1 MFEISKTDLAGRIGT
16 MYTNHGKIETPA
28 FVPVIHPVKQTIPSK
43 KISEILNFP
52 IIDINIIA
60 KDSGLF
66 EKNENTNDVDTKKL
80 AKILGE
86 RKLNDTIVVGHLA
99 PYVLEKNQVKMIII
113 LRRNPYDL
121 ELVYKERNYLEIKIK
136 ENTGS
141 EVLGIIMH
149 DTIEKFEEKAF
160 QIDVSKKNIQ
170 QVVERVLKIISK
182 KEGNEEVDWLN
193 LVTKNN
199 DLEKFFTH

>member
-1 MFEISKTDLAGRIGT
+1 MSIVITGNPGV
-16 MYTNHGKIETPA
+16 GKHT
-28 FVPVIHPVKQTIPSK
+28 VTK
-43 KISEILNFP
+43 KISEKLNFP
-52 IIDINIIA
+52 LVDINIIA
-60 KDSGLF
+60 KDLGLF
-66 EKNENTNDVDTKKL
+66 EKNGNTNDVDTKKL

-86 RKLNDTIVVGHLA
+86 RKLNDTIIIGHLA
-99 PYVLEKNQVKMIII
+99 PYVLEKNQVKIIII

-121 ELVYKERNYLEIKIK
+121 ELVYKERNYSEIKIK

-149 DTIEKFEEKAF
+149 DTFEKFEEKAF

-170 QVVERVLKIISK
+170 QVVEKVLEIISK

>member
-1 MFEISKTDLAGRIGT
+1 MSIVITGNPGV
-16 MYTNHGKIETPA
+16 GK
-28 FVPVIHPVKQTIPSK
+28 HTITK
-43 KISEILNFP
+43 KISEILNLS
-52 IIDINIIA
+52 IIDINIVA
-60 KDSGLF
+60 KDSDLF
-66 EKNENTNDVDTKKL
+66 EKNENTNDVDSRKL
-80 AKILGE
+80 AKILQE
-86 RKLNDTIVVGHLA
+86 RELNETIVVGHLA
-99 PYVLEKNQVKMIII
+99 PYVLEKNQVEIIII

-121 ELVYKERNYLEIKIK
+121 ESVYKERNYSEIKIK

-160 QIDVSKKNIQ
+160 QIDVSEKNIQ
-170 QVVERVLKIISK
+170 EVMEKVLEIISK

-193 LVTKNN
+193 LVVKNN

>member
-1 MFEISKTDLAGRIGT
+1 MSIVITGNPGV
-16 MYTNHGKIETPA
+16 GKHT
-28 FVPVIHPVKQTIPSK
+28 VTKR
-43 KISEILNFP
+43 ISEKLNFP
-52 IIDINIIA
+52 IVDINIVA
-60 KDSGLF
+60 KDLGLF
-66 EKNENTNDVDTKKL
+66 EKNGNTNDVNTKKL

-86 RKLNDTIVVGHLA
+86 RKLNNTIVVGHLA
-99 PYVLEKNQVKMIII
+99 PYVLEKNQVEIIII

-121 ELVYKERNYLEIKIK
+121 ESVYNERNYSEIKIK
-136 ENTGS
+136 DNTGS

-160 QIDVSKKNIQ
+160 QIDVSDKNIQ
-170 QVVERVLKIISK
+170 EVMEKVLEIISK

>member
-1 MFEISKTDLAGRIGT
+1 MSIVITGNPGV
-16 MYTNHGKIETPA
+16 GK
-28 FVPVIHPVKQTIPSK
+28 HTITK

-52 IIDINIIA
+52 IVDINIVA
-60 KDSGLF
+60 KDSDLF
-66 EKNENTNDVDTKKL
+66 EKNENTNDIDPWKL
-80 AKILGE
+80 AKILQE
-86 RKLNDTIVVGHLA
+86 KELNEKIIVGHLA
-99 PYVLEKNQVKMIII
+99 PYVLEKSQVKIIII

-121 ELVYKERNYLEIKIK
+121 ESVYKEREYSEIKIK

-149 DTIEKFEEKAF
+149 DTIKKFEEKAF

-170 QVVERVLKIISK
+170 QVVEKVLEIISK

>member
-1 MFEISKTDLAGRIGT
+1 MSIVITGNPGV
-16 MYTNHGKIETPA
+16 GK
-28 FVPVIHPVKQTIPSK
+28 HTITK

-52 IIDINIIA
+52 IVDINIVA
-60 KDSGLF
+60 KDLELY
-66 EKNENTNDVDTKKL
+66 EKNENTNDVDTQKL
-80 AKILGE
+80 AKILRD
-86 RKLNDTIVVGHLA
+86 RKLNEKIVVGHLA
-99 PYVLEKNQVKMIII
+99 PYVLEKNQVKIIII

-121 ELVYKERNYLEIKIK
+121 ESVYKERNYSEIKIK

-141 EVLGIIMH
+141 EILGIITH

-160 QIDVSKKNIQ
+160 QIDVSEKNIQ
-170 QVVERVLKIISK
+170 EVVKKVLEIISK
-182 KEGNEEVDWLN
+182 KESNEEVDWLN

>member
-1 MFEISKTDLAGRIGT
+1 MSIVITGNPGV
-16 MYTNHGKIETPA
+16 GKHT
-28 FVPVIHPVKQTIPSK
+28 VTK
-43 KISEILNFP
+43 KISKKMNLP

-60 KDSGLF
+60 KDSEVI
-66 EKNENTNDVDTKKL
+66 EKRENTNDVDTQKL
-80 AKILGE
+80 AKILE
-86 RKLNDTIVVGHLA
+86 KQKLNENIIVGHLA
-99 PYVLEKNQVKMIII
+99 PYVLEKNQVKIIII

-170 QVVERVLKIISK
+170 QVVEKVLEIISK
-182 KEGNEEVDWLN
+182 KEGSEEVDWLN

-199 DLEKFFTH
+199 DLEKFFAH

>member
-1 MFEISKTDLAGRIGT
+1 MSIVITGNPGV
-16 MYTNHGKIETPA
+16 GK
-28 FVPVIHPVKQTIPSK
+28 HTITK

-52 IIDINIIA
+52 IIDINIVA
-60 KDSGLF
+60 KDLGLF
-66 EKNENTNDVDTKKL
+66 EKNENTNDVDTQKL
-80 AKILGE
+80 ANILRE
-86 RKLNDTIVVGHLA
+86 KELDEKIVVGHLA
-99 PYVLEKNQVKMIII
+99 PYVLEKNQVKIIII

-121 ELVYKERNYLEIKIK
+121 ESVYKERKYSEIKIK

-141 EVLGIIMH
+141 EILGIITH

-160 QIDVSKKNIQ
+160 QIDVSEKNIQ
-170 QVVERVLKIISK
+170 EVVERVLEIISK

>member
-1 MFEISKTDLAGRIGT
+1 
-16 MYTNHGKIETPA
+16 
-28 FVPVIHPVKQTIPSK
+28 V
-43 KISEILNFP
+43 
-52 IIDINIIA
+52 DINIIA

-66 EKNENTNDVDTKKL
+66 EKNENTNDVDTQKL
-80 AKILGE
+80 AKILQE
-86 RKLNDTIVVGHLA
+86 IKLNEKIIVGHLA
-99 PYVLEKNQVKMIII
+99 PYVLEKNQVKIIII

-121 ELVYKERNYLEIKIK
+121 ESVYKERNYSEIKIK

-160 QIDVSKKNIQ
+160 QIDISERNIQ
-170 QVVERVLKIISK
+170 QVVEKVLEIISK

>member
-1 MFEISKTDLAGRIGT
+1 MSIVITGNPGV
-16 MYTNHGKIETPA
+16 GK
-28 FVPVIHPVKQTIPSK
+28 HTITK
-43 KISEILNFP
+43 KISEKLNFP
-52 IIDINIIA
+52 ILDINIVA
-60 KDSGLF
+60 KNLGLI
-66 EKNENTNDVDTKKL
+66 EKNGNINEVDTKKL

-99 PYVLEKNQVKMIII
+99 PYVLEKNQVKIIII

-141 EVLGIIMH
+141 EILGIITH

-160 QIDVSKKNIQ
+160 QIDVSKKKIQ
-170 QVVERVLKIISK
+170 QVVEKVLEVISK

>member
-1 MFEISKTDLAGRIGT
+1 MSIVITGNPGV
-16 MYTNHGKIETPA
+16 GK
-28 FVPVIHPVKQTIPSK
+28 HTITK
-43 KISEILNFP
+43 KISEILDFP
-52 IIDINIIA
+52 IVDINIIA
-60 KDSGLF
+60 KDLGLF
-66 EKNENTNDVDTKKL
+66 EKNENTNDVDTQNL
-80 AKILGE
+80 TKILKE
-86 RKLNDTIVVGHLA
+86 RKLNDKIVVGHLA
-99 PYVLEKNQVKMIII
+99 PYVLEKNQVKIIII

-121 ELVYKERNYLEIKIK
+121 ESVYEERNYSEIKIK

-141 EVLGIIMH
+141 EILGIITH

-170 QVVERVLKIISK
+170 QVVEKVLEIISK
-182 KEGNEEVDWLN
+182 KESDEEIDWLN

>member
-1 MFEISKTDLAGRIGT
+1 MSIVITGNPGV
-16 MYTNHGKIETPA
+16 GK
-28 FVPVIHPVKQTIPSK
+28 HTITK

-52 IIDINIIA
+52 IIDINIVA
-60 KDSGLF
+60 KDLELF
-66 EKNENTNDVDTKKL
+66 EKNENTNDVDTQNL

-86 RKLNDTIVVGHLA
+86 RKLNEKIIVGHLA
-99 PYVLEKNQVKMIII
+99 PYVLEKNQVKIIII

-121 ELVYKERNYLEIKIK
+121 ESVYKERNYSEIKIK

-141 EVLGIIMH
+141 EILGIITH

-182 KEGNEEVDWLN
+182 KEGNEEVDWLS
-193 LVTKNN
+193 LVTENN
-199 DLEKFFTH
+199 DLEKFFTHWLNNTCNFL

>member
-1 MFEISKTDLAGRIGT
+1 MSIVITGNPGV
-16 MYTNHGKIETPA
+16 GKHT
-28 FVPVIHPVKQTIPSK
+28 VTK

-52 IIDINIIA
+52 IIDINIVA
-60 KDSGLF
+60 KDLGLF
-66 EKNENTNDVDTKKL
+66 EKNENTNDVDTQNL
-80 AKILGE
+80 SKILGE
-86 RKLNDTIVVGHLA
+86 RNLNEKIVVGHLA
-99 PYVLEKNQVKMIII
+99 PYVLEKNQVKIIII

-121 ELVYKERNYLEIKIK
+121 ELVYKERNYSEIKIK

-141 EVLGIIMH
+141 EILGIITH

-160 QIDVSKKNIQ
+160 QIDVSNKNIQ
-170 QVVERVLKIISK
+170 QVAERVLEIISK

>member
-1 MFEISKTDLAGRIGT
+1 MSIVITGNPGV
-16 MYTNHGKIETPA
+16 GK
-28 FVPVIHPVKQTIPSK
+28 HTITE

-52 IIDINIIA
+52 IVDINIVA
-60 KDSGLF
+60 KDLELF
-66 EKNENTNDVDTKKL
+66 EKNENTNDVDTQKL
-80 AKILGE
+80 TEILRE
-86 RKLNDTIVVGHLA
+86 RKLNDTVVVGHLA
-99 PYVLEKNQVKMIII
+99 PYVLEKNQVKIIII

-141 EVLGIIMH
+141 EILGIIMH
-149 DTIEKFEEKAF
+149 DTIKKFEEKAF
-160 QIDVSKKNIQ
+160 QIDVSKKNIE
-170 QVVERVLKIISK
+170 QVVEKVLEIISK

>member
-1 MFEISKTDLAGRIGT
+1 MSIVITGNPGV
-16 MYTNHGKIETPA
+16 GKHT
-28 FVPVIHPVKQTIPSK
+28 VTKR
-43 KISEILNFP
+43 ISEKLNFP
-52 IIDINIIA
+52 IVDINIVA
-60 KDSGLF
+60 KDLGLF
-66 EKNENTNDVDTKKL
+66 EKNGNTNDVDTKKL

-160 QIDVSKKNIQ
+160 QIDVSEKNIQ
-170 QVVERVLKIISK
+170 EVMEKVLEIISK

-193 LVTKNN
+193 LVVKNN

>member
-1 MFEISKTDLAGRIGT
+1 MSIVITGNPGV
-16 MYTNHGKIETPA
+16 GK
-28 FVPVIHPVKQTIPSK
+28 HTITK

-52 IIDINIIA
+52 VVDINIVA

-66 EKNENTNDVDTKKL
+66 EKNENTNDVDTQKL
-80 AKILGE
+80 TKILRE
-86 RKLNDTIVVGHLA
+86 IKLNEKIIVGHLA
-99 PYVLEKNQVKMIII
+99 PYVLEKNQVEIIII

-121 ELVYKERNYLEIKIK
+121 ESVYNERNYSEIKIK

-160 QIDVSKKNIQ
+160 QINISERNIQ
-170 QVVERVLKIISK
+170 QVVEKV
-182 KEGNEEVDWLN
+182 
-193 LVTKNN
+193 
-199 DLEKFFTH
+199 

>member
-1 MFEISKTDLAGRIGT
+1 MSIVITGNPGV
-16 MYTNHGKIETPA
+16 GKHT
-28 FVPVIHPVKQTIPSK
+28 VTKR
-43 KISEILNFP
+43 ISEKLNFP
-52 IIDINIIA
+52 IVDINIVA
-60 KDSGLF
+60 KNLGLF
-66 EKNENTNDVDTKKL
+66 EKNGNTNDVDTKKL

-86 RKLNDTIVVGHLA
+86 RKLNDTVIVGHLA
-99 PYVLEKNQVKMIII
+99 PYVLEKNQVKIIII

-170 QVVERVLKIISK
+170 QVVEKILEIISK

>member
-1 MFEISKTDLAGRIGT
+1 MSIVITGNPGV
-16 MYTNHGKIETPA
+16 GK
-28 FVPVIHPVKQTIPSK
+28 HTITK

-52 IIDINIIA
+52 VVDINIVA

-66 EKNENTNDVDTKKL
+66 EKNENTNDVDSRKL
-80 AKILGE
+80 AKILQE
-86 RKLNDTIVVGHLA
+86 RELNETIIVGHLA
-99 PYVLEKNQVKMIII
+99 PYVLEKNQVEIIII

-121 ELVYKERNYLEIKIK
+121 ESVYNERNYSEIKIK

-160 QIDVSKKNIQ
+160 QINISERNIQ
-170 QVVERVLKIISK
+170 QVVKKVLEIISK
-182 KEGNEEVDWLN
+182 KEGNEEVDWLD